1 MLNEK
6 IGTIQ
11 LACRRETVPLWL
23 IWDQLGC
30 ALVLLSGNESVF
42 NQMQANECDPMS
54 DPA

>member
-6 IGTIQ
+6 VRPIQ
-11 LACRRETVPLWL
+11 LALHRETVSLWL

-42 NQMQANECDPMS
+42 NQMQANECDPRS